1 MGPSMSVD
9 RAHLMPAIAFCFG
22 GGALGGVRMVH
33 ADSQDPAA
41 RLDSDSDGI
50 PDTEED
56 RNHNQQVDHG
66 ETDPHQVDTD
76 GDGMSDGDEVR
87 VGTEQNFEW
96 FPNAYLIR
104 WMPQVHWQVHARFQ
118 IQAGFGLRHLN
129 GETSP
134 EAATRLIAEF

>member
-1 MGPSMSVD
+1 MGSASYG
-9 RAHLMPAIAFCFG
+9 IG
-22 GGALGGVRMVH
+22 GGWHPATACLLESHIHGKTYGGLFVNFTLGW
-33 ADSQDPAA
+33 A
-41 RLDSDSDGI
+41 
-50 PDTEED
+50 
-56 RNHNQQVDHG
+56 
-66 ETDPHQVDTD
+66 PHPRV
-76 GDGMSDGDEVR
+76 V